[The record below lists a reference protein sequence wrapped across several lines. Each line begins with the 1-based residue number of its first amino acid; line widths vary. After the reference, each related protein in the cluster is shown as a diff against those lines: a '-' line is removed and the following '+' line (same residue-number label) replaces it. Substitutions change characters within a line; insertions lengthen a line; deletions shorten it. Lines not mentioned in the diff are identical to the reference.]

1 MTARDAGC
9 AAIRR
14 TVTTGGR
21 TGEAKRAMHSVY
33 NGSDIRVAR
42 SVRRPI
48 PQKAPCRATAA
59 PLRNVADAKHD
70 RSSLSPDAD
79 RADSTH
85 LWPVVLALAVG
96 GARAQ
101 GTAMPGFAT
110 AALSLRTLSLEPIGP
125 PLGASVHECL
135 RVRVSALE
143 HLQYTREYP

>member
-1 MTARDAGC
+1 
-9 AAIRR
+9 
-14 TVTTGGR
+14 
-21 TGEAKRAMHSVY
+21 MHSVY
-33 NGSDIRVAR
+33 NGSHLRVAR

-48 PQKAPCRATAA
+48 PQTAPCRTTAA
-59 PLRNVADAKHD
+59 PLRNVTDAKHD

-85 LWPVVLALAVG
+85 LWPVLALAVG

-110 AALSLRTLSLEPIGP
+110 AASSLRALSLEPIGP
-125 PLGASVHECL
+125 PLVGASVHECL

-143 HLQYTREYP
+143 YRQYTREYP

>member
-21 TGEAKRAMHSVY
+21 TGEAKQVMHSVY
-33 NGSDIRVAR
+33 NRSDIRVAR

-48 PQKAPCRATAA
+48 PQTAPCRTTAA

-85 LWPVVLALAVG
+85 LWPVLALAVG

-110 AALSLRTLSLEPIGP
+110 AASSLRALSLEPIGP

-143 HLQYTREYP
+143 YRQYTREYP